1 MYQTNFSTE
10 KQTLTNGDSKLNKN
24 KFTKSL
30 TSFHTKKNISK
41 NISSQNPSKKPGQ
54 IKQDKSVKNKRVY
67 LSSKKVKALNYLKLN
82 QISPQDNI
90 LYDLN
95 KQGLE
100 TNQQNKVYNAPS
112 SVQRSYKYKN
122 CYILNNLNNYH
133 PNVIPGSIIQVNNN
147 KYTEIKLSD
156 SEENNENIIDN
167 NNSNS
172 YSISENRKTN
182 GASKMNDN
190 NENNSLFQPS
200 SVNGLNTI
208 TFNINNNYNNC
219 YNNYNSNNND
229 DKGFSQ
235 FNGYMNAN
243 RFDRLINKNVSNSN
257 DYLTINSREKI
268 INKLEESDKDN
279 IKDINIVLGN
289 DNKVINNK
297 RSNLFKGKSSNK
309 IKSKQ
314 GLYSNTINAYSV
326 TNFNNEKKI
335 QKPTILIEKN
345 ESNDAQNYVYETVD
359 NAINTNLPRTKNKY
373 KFNNKMIIN
382 NQRNFDNKNNEI
394 ENTKSMN
401 NTGSA
406 LKIQKDK
413 NNDNYLDNKI
423 KEQNQNT
430 ENTQYKT
437 YSSSFRNNKNMIKV
451 NMIETKKNNIIND
464 NEDNIQ
470 YLNKPKFGFKNSN
483 KSSNNLKTSLDK
495 VENKNIFGCK
505 KYNKKNN
512 SQSNKK
518 ININNNNKTK
528 YTDKNKINKN
538 NLIQTYNNFKKDKEE
553 EIIYENEDINQTNYN
568 EQNYKN
574 ELQTRSVNCLD
585 CYTKKSNII
594 PLTRENSITYIRKK
608 SLNMKVYNNGDN
620 NNNYMSSRPST
631 FKHKKNYSISS
642 SVYNSQRYVNEVKI
656 DLKNNKNNK
665 KNIVYT
671 PKNNVNNIN
680 EKTIVIPEYQIKLEN
695 IKSRINNLLNIYSL
709 LALKSLNVPNG
720 DNKAN
725 QDILD
730 KNDGY

>member
-1 MYQTNFSTE
+1 MYQTNFSSE
-10 KQTLTNGDSKLNKN
+10 KQNLTNGDSKLNKN

-30 TSFHTKKNISK
+30 TSFHTKKNMSK
-41 NISSQNPSKKPGQ
+41 NISSQNPPKKPGQ

-82 QISPQDNI
+82 QISPDNNI

-95 KQGLE
+95 KQEIE

-122 CYILNNLNNYH
+122 CYILNNLNNYQ
-133 PNVIPGSIIQVNNN
+133 PNVIPGEIIQSNQN
-147 KYTEIKLSD
+147 KYTEIKLSE
-156 SEENNENIIDN
+156 SAENNENIIDN
-167 NNSNS
+167 NNNNSNS
-172 YSISENRKTN
+172 YTISENRKTN
-182 GASKMNDN
+182 GASSNINDN
-190 NENNSLFQPS
+190 NENNSVFQPS

-219 YNNYNSNNND
+219 YNNYNSNID
-229 DKGFSQ
+229 EKGFNQS
-235 FNGYMNAN
+235 NGYMNVN
-243 RFDRLINKNVSNSN
+243 GFNSMVNKSVSNSN
-257 DYLTINSREKI
+257 EYLTINSREKI

-279 IKDINIVLGN
+279 YKNINIVLGN
-289 DNKVINNK
+289 ENKVINNK
-297 RSNLFKGKSSNK
+297 RSNLFKGKSNNK

-314 GLYSNTINAYSV
+314 ALYSNTINAYSV
-326 TNFNNEKKI
+326 TNFNNEKKNF
-335 QKPTILIEKN
+335 KPTVLSEKN

-359 NAINTNLPRTKNKY
+359 NAINTNLVRTKNKY
-373 KFNNKMIIN
+373 KFNNKMININ
-382 NQRNFDNKNNEI
+382 NQRNFDYKNGEM

-406 LKIQKDK
+406 LKIQKEK
-413 NNDNYLDNKI
+413 NYDNYLDNKI
-423 KEQNQNT
+423 KEQNNDDNKYQI
-430 ENTQYKT
+430 YGG
-437 YSSSFRNNKNMIKV
+437 SFKNNKNMIKV
-451 NMIETKKNNIIND
+451 NMIESKKNNIND
-464 NEDNIQ
+464 NEDNVQ
-470 YLNKPKFGFKNSN
+470 YLNKPKLGFKNNN
-483 KSSNNLKTSLDK
+483 KSTNNLKTSLDK
-495 VENKNIFGCK
+495 SENKNIFGCK

-518 ININNNNKTK
+518 ININNSNKAK
-528 YTDKNKINKN
+528 FNDKNKINKN
-538 NLIQTYNNFKKDKEE
+538 NLIQTYNNFQKEDE
-553 EIIYENEDINQTNYN
+553 NIYEKEDINQTNYN

-574 ELQTRSVNCLD
+574 DLQTKSVNCLD

-608 SLNMKVYNNGDN
+608 SLNMKVYKNDDN
-620 NNNYMSSRPST
+620 NNNNFMSSRPST
-631 FKHKKNYSISS
+631 FKHKKTYSISS
-642 SVYNSQRYVNEVKI
+642 SVYNSQRYLNEVKI
-656 DLKNNKNNK
+656 DLKNNKNSK

-720 DNKAN
+720 DDKSN
-725 QDILD
+725 QDNLD
-730 KNDGY
+730 NN